1 MEFLVQMGLAL
12 NLELRDPPMTLSENE
27 VSHYT
32 NVFERFGD
40 GKRGAVNAS
49 EIGKVLTNIGEHVSS
64 EQLKD
69 LVAEVDLN
77 KNTTIELEEFL
88 KVSVTSRF
96 RKIDF

>member
-1 MEFLVQMGLAL
+1 M
-12 NLELRDPPMTLSENE
+12 
-27 VSHYT
+27 
-32 NVFERFGD
+32 
-40 GKRGAVNAS
+40 NAS

-88 KVSVTSRF
+88 KVSMTHVF
-96 RKIDF
+96 